1 MKADHKQVKRLLNT
15 ARGQI
20 DGIIKM
26 VDEDRYCI
34 DIANQVMATDAIL
47 KKVYKE
53 VIAAHMS
60 CCIKESI
67 ENNDEEKLEEMIQLL
82 NNLIK

>member
-34 DIANQVMATDAIL
+34 DIANQVSATEAIL

-53 VIAAHMS
+53 IIAAHMS
-60 CCIKESI
+60 CCVKEAV
-67 ENNDEEKLEEMIQLL
+67 ENSDEEKFNEMIQLL
-82 NNLIK
+82 NNLVK